1 MAVPVNEPMIETQ
14 LLYFPPAVRKIRQQL
29 GFINPTGG

>member
-29 GFINPTGG
+29 GFINQTGG